1 MHFLV
6 IDNRF
11 RVPVF
16 VFLELDPRRP
26 EADAGLA
33 VHGVTLEL
41 AETDSGRRSRSGGP
55 VGRSQVAIGRDPS
68 RPDRFVEFHSD
79 GHVRAAGFTL
89 IEPRYIGPTW
99 ESYLSM
105 FRPEGERKS
114 KAPKPQSPPAP
125 GATRAAAARLGRTR
139 FRPERT

>member
-6 IDNRF
+6 IDDRF

-16 VFLELDPRRP
+16 VFLELDRRRP
-26 EADAGLA
+26 WADPGLA

-41 AETDSGRRSRSGGP
+41 AETDPGRRLHSGGP
-55 VGRSQVAIGRDPS
+55 VGRSQVAIGRDPA
-68 RPDRFVEFHSD
+68 RRDRFVEFHSN
-79 GHVRAAGFTL
+79 GHVRAAGFIL

-99 ESYLSM
+99 ESYLSV
-105 FRPEGERKS
+105 FRPEGERFRTAS
-114 KAPKPQSPPAP
+114 PRPGLPPARP
-125 GATRAAAARLGRTR
+125 PAARLGRTR